1 MQGRVGSQRRT
12 RRWMPAVLALLG
24 LMLPQTMAGSA
35 VAHAAARAV
44 DRILIVKQERRLYLL
59 RGEEVVDSFRIALG
73 WQPRGPKRYEGDGR
87 TPEGRYFIDEFLP
100 DSDFYRAIKIS
111 YPGPEDIARARA
123 AGRDPGG
130 RIMIHGLDP
139 ALAGWEKDHWLFNWT
154 NGCIAVTNEEMDVL
168 WRTVRLGTPVE
179 IRP

>member
-1 MQGRVGSQRRT
+1 MQDGAGRRRVGGWAS
-12 RRWMPAVLALLG
+12 AVLVLLG
-24 LMLPQTMAGSA
+24 LAVSQVTTGSA
-35 VAHAAARAV
+35 IAHRAAEAV
-44 DRILIVKQERRLYLL
+44 DRILIVKQERRLYLI
-59 RGEEVVDSFRIALG
+59 RGEEVVGSFRIALG

-100 DSDFYRAIKIS
+100 DSEFYRAMKIS

-123 AGRDPGG
+123 LGLDPGG

-139 ALAGWEKDHWLFNWT
+139 GLAGWEKDHWLFNWT
-154 NGCIAVTNEEMDVL
+154 NGCIAVTNEEMDIL
-168 WRTVRLGTPVE
+168 WRSVRLGTPVE